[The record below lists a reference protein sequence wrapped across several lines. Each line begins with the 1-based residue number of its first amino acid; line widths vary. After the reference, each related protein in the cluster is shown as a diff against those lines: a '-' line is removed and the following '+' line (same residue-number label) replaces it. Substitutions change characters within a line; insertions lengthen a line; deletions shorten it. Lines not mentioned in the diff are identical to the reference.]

1 MDKGYIRKDKLSE
14 IKLQSG
20 GLVLISLEQI
30 QNLLENITGKHYD
43 IFELFQM
50 LRSFDGD
57 IINMDMMETIIV
69 EGLYTLNTDGTNCKH
84 VTISPVAEDKETSRM
99 ICEGEKT
106 MEEYYLS
113 ETKRLKVNISKN
125 FNFVTEKC
133 NEYKKFMLR
142 KKYENR

>member
-1 MDKGYIRKDKLSE
+1 MDKGYLRKDKLSE

-30 QNLLENITGKHYD
+30 QNLFENLTGKHYD

-84 VTISPVAEDKETSRM
+84 VTISHVKARKQWKNTIFLKQKD
-99 ICEGEKT
+99 
-106 MEEYYLS
+106 L
-113 ETKRLKVNISKN
+113 RLI
-125 FNFVTEKC
+125 FQRI
-133 NEYKKFMLR
+133 LIL
-142 KKYENR
+142 